1 MHIAFAA
8 VRTARRSRRGRRALS
23 GAALALTAALA
34 LSACGDSKP
43 EKDASGR
50 TKVTVRTDVF
60 YTGAVLPLIVG
71 VQKGIYAKH
80 GLNVTLNPGKGS
92 ATTLQTVAN
101 GSDDIG
107 YADAGALVQAVG
119 KHMPVKM
126 VAGMVQKSPLA
137 VFARKDSGITGAK
150 DLAGKT
156 AGFTAGSAPETV
168 FPAFA
173 KATGLDPD
181 SVKLN
186 KVDVPTRDSLFVQGK
201 TQFTFGLLNVTE
213 PNMKVKCKCDLTVL
227 GYADSGLDVLSSGIV
242 TSKKFADGDAG
253 TLRNFLAATAEAVQ
267 TTDADTDAAVES
279 FFSFVKTTSLSKE
292 VVKQQWQASAKL
304 LTTDRTKGQPF
315 GCTSADDWKSTI
327 RVMEQYGGVDPGK
340 ITPADAASNAFL
352 SGCSDAFGGK

>member
-1 MHIAFAA
+1 MHTPFAT
-8 VRTARRSRRGRRALS
+8 VRKAGRSRWARRALP

-34 LSACGDSKP
+34 LSACGDSGSG
-43 EKDASGR
+43 KDASGR

-60 YTGAVLPLIVG
+60 YTGATLPLIVG
-71 VQKGIYAKH
+71 VEKGIYAKH

-119 KHMPVKM
+119 KHMPVEM

-137 VFARKDSGITGAK
+137 IFARKDSGIRTAK

-156 AGFTAGSAPETV
+156 AGFTAGSAAETV
-168 FPAFA
+168 FPAYA
-173 KATGLDPD
+173 NAAGLNPD
-181 SVKLN
+181 SVKFN

-213 PNMKVKCKCDLTVL
+213 PNMKVKCNCDLTVL
-227 GYADSGLDVLSSGIV
+227 PYASAGLDVLSSGIV
-242 TSKKFADGDAG
+242 TSKKFADHDGAA
-253 TLRNFLAATAEAVQ
+253 LRKFLTATAEAVN
-267 TTDADTDAAVES
+267 TTSTDPDAAVES
-279 FFSFVKTTSLSKE
+279 FFRYVKTTSLSKE
-292 VVKQQWQASAKL
+292 VVKQQWLASEGL

-315 GCTSADDWKSTI
+315 GCTSADDWQSTI
-327 RVMEQYGGVDPGK
+327 RIMEQHGGVDAGK
-340 ITPADAASNAFL
+340 VTPADAATNAFL
-352 SGCSDAFGGK
+352 SGCSDTLGGK